1 MKNLAIITMLLLV
14 FTGTVL
20 GQDKSC
26 SFNMTGTW
34 KVQVSTTEARL
45 YTFDA
50 DGKMK
55 VMAVSGT
62 AEPKQIAEASY
73 EVDEL
78 STPKVISFAAGGKNR
93 IFGRSKAEM
102 KVVSYDDTSVTC
114 DIPGMGQTRW
124 TKVDPN
130 RYFIVLAA
138 RIGEFYDK
146 TGSAFPVLI
155 KLSGNTTEMNA
166 VGVYS
171 DHGAAEFGTV
181 PAEIY
186 KSYLREARG
195 DSETILRLEINGAQY
210 ERAVK
215 IVKEWQRRSREDA
228 LLYKHPVASPLL
240 NNVLVAK
247 AVTETLNS
255 CSNDVS
261 LYQLDYVHPR
271 DWMSDRYS
279 PELLPFYYFK
289 ELRRLNEARHI
300 GDAKFKEIVPDNNL
314 AAR

>member
-1 MKNLAIITMLLLV
+1 MKKSAIITLLLLV
-14 FTGTVL
+14 FTGTVW
-20 GQDKSC
+20 GQEKSC
-26 SFNMTGTW
+26 SFNITGTW
-34 KVQVSTTEARL
+34 KVQLSTTEARL

-62 AEPKQIAEASY
+62 AEPKEIAQASY

-78 STPKVISFAAGGKNR
+78 STPKTVSFTATGKNR
-93 IFGRSKAEM
+93 IFGRTKAEM

-114 DIPGMGQTRW
+114 DIPGVGKTRW
-124 TKVDPN
+124 TRVDPN

-138 RIGEFYDK
+138 RTGEFYDH

-155 KLSGNTTEMNA
+155 KLSGNVTEMNA

-181 PAEIY
+181 PPEVY

-195 DSETILRLEINGAQY
+195 DSETVLRLEINGAQY
-210 ERAVK
+210 ERVLK

-228 LLYKHPVASPLL
+228 LLYKYPVSSPLL

-247 AVTETLNS
+247 AVTETLNA
-255 CSNDVS
+255 CSDDVS
-261 LYQLDYVHPR
+261 LYKLDYVHPR

-300 GDAKFKEIVPDNNL
+300 GDAKFKEIVPENNV